1 MSRFLKFSEMSSKI
15 INEVLSETKPRRAW
29 SGKIGNIDKL
39 LSWMYAKGILTKSEQ
54 NQKDSLFRQ
63 YYRYYNDG
71 DHPRTL
77 SKNGIYKWDSK
88 EKIETALEEKIDT
101 WIKGILSKYSKKVN
115 RTEFR
120 YGQLISELSTIKIVI
135 SDYNAYGLINYWSK
149 KTKINDTQF
158 GELLNKLS
166 TQFQSIESELNTLL
180 PNIKYPDGFDQS
192 DKLSPNQ
199 SVNHI
204 RMVLRGIK
212 QWPKNIEASYQ
223 EMVHTMDDMS
233 VIVESIILA
242 TKRLKSQF
250 EK

>member
-1 MSRFLKFSEMSSKI
+1 MVTKI
-15 INEVLSETKPRRAW
+15 IEKALNETKPRRAR
-29 SGKIGNIDKL
+29 SGGIENIDKL

-71 DHPRTL
+71 DHPRGL
-77 SKNGIYKWDSK
+77 SKNGISKWDSK

-120 YGQLISELSTIKIVI
+120 YDQFISELSTIKSVI
-135 SDYNAYGLINYWSK
+135 SDYDAHGLINYWGK
-149 KTKINDTQF
+149 KANINDTRF

-166 TQFQSIESELNTLL
+166 TQYQSLKSEIDNLI
-180 PNIKYPDGFDQS
+180 PNVKYPEGTNS
-192 DKLSPNQ
+192 HNKVSSNYTV
-199 SVNHI
+199 SYI
-204 RMVLRGIK
+204 RSTLKGIK
-212 QWPKNIEASYQ
+212 QWPKNIETSYQ

-250 EK
+250 EE